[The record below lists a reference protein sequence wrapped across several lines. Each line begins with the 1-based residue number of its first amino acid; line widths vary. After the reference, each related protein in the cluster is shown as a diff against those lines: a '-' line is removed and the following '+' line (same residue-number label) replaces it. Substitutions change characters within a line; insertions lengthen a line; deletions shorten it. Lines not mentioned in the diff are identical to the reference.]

1 VADSQ
6 FDVTYTFRKGSDNQG
21 SVTPGKQ
28 PPAMVLLSNAGGNN
42 PVAVPAVSQS
52 AIEPQLVDGQR
63 PLVLG
68 NADQFA
74 RTDPVPVLTRLYEG
88 VAQFGCAATLL
99 AAMVVGQQE
108 HGQAPHTV
116 GF

>member
-1 VADSQ
+1 
-6 FDVTYTFRKGSDNQG
+6 
-21 SVTPGKQ
+21 
-28 PPAMVLLSNAGGNN
+28 
-42 PVAVPAVSQS
+42 
-52 AIEPQLVDGQR
+52 
-63 PLVLG
+63 
-68 NADQFA
+68 
-74 RTDPVPVLTRLYEG
+74 VLTRLYEG